1 MSATVYQA
9 LTLVEDVTSSEQQ
22 EEDAETLVDTLE
34 QSTFEELD
42 FEKAIRVLT
51 EFKSGPCFNAEK
63 HGVVKEAIL
72 ELGKKVMT
80 ILLEALSQSVK
91 DAVKDS
97 KVNFVNEIK
106 TRVFFEALGRTH
118 EAHFKLTTCLDKTF
132 FTRVHVTLYSSAL
145 NVLEL
150 RARYKSKT
158 LLESVETY
166 LATVFGVCFK
176 PTTFRNEYVEY
187 VGVVASP
194 SSSQES
200 KDASLGEEASKE
212 VNQEETS
219 KEVSQEEASQE
230 EASKETRKEPSFEEV
245 RVDIRFEDWHDLWP
259 SLDENDVEL
268 AKKAMQEFTELV
280 EQGFKNVRVDQSCM
294 QFAYPCEMW
303 ESNEVHFGK
312 VKKVTTIRLACTNK
326 LVERGDVAKHVE
338 LVQSFAEKMMQGT
351 CEPCVQG
358 NTIFFES
365 PRKSIRVFW
374 REELHPWPDFG
385 SIVRAK
391 DAMDAGGWD
400 DPEGSQGW

>member
-1 MSATVYQA
+1 MSASVYQA

-118 EAHFKLTTCLDKTF
+118 EAHFKLTRCLDKTC
-132 FTRVHVTLYSSAL
+132 FTRVYVTLYSSAL
-145 NVLEL
+145 NALEL
-150 RARYKSKT
+150 RARHKSKT
-158 LLESVETY
+158 LLEGVETY

-200 KDASLGEEASKE
+200 KDASLVEEASKE

-219 KEVSQEEASQE
+219 QEEASKEVSQEEAR
-230 EASKETRKEPSFEEV
+230 KETRKEPSFEEA

-268 AKKAMQEFTELV
+268 AKKAMQDCVELI

-358 NTIFFES
+358 NTIFFDS

>member
-118 EAHFKLTTCLDKTF
+118 EAHFKLTRCFDGTF
-132 FTRVHVTLYSSAL
+132 FTQMYVTLYSSAL
-145 NVLEL
+145 NALEL
-150 RARYKSKT
+150 RARIKCIA
-158 LLESVETY
+158 LLENVETH

-176 PTTFRNEYVEY
+176 PTTLRNEYI
-187 VGVVASP
+187 GVVASP

-200 KDASLGEEASKE
+200 KDASLVEEASKE
-212 VNQEETS
+212 VNQEEA
-219 KEVSQEEASQE
+219 SQEVNQE
-230 EASKETRKEPSFEEV
+230 EASKEVNQEEARKET
-245 RVDIRFEDWHDLWP
+245 RVAIRFEDWHDLWP

-338 LVQSFAEKMMQGT
+338 LVQSFVEKMMQGS
-351 CEPCVQG
+351 CEPCIQG

-400 DPEGSQGW
+400 DPEGSEGW

>member
-1 MSATVYQA
+1 MSASVYQA
-9 LTLVEDVTSSEQQ
+9 LTLVADATSSKQQ
-22 EEDAETLVDTLE
+22 EEDAERLIDTLE

-118 EAHFKLTTCLDKTF
+118 EAHFKLTRCLDKTF
-132 FTRVHVTLYSSAL
+132 FTRVYVTLYSSAL
-145 NVLEL
+145 NALEL
-150 RARYKSKT
+150 RARHKSKT
-158 LLESVETY
+158 LLEGVETY

-176 PTTFRNEYVEY
+176 PTTFLNEYVEY

-200 KDASLGEEASKE
+200 KDASLVEEA
-212 VNQEETS
+212 S
-219 KEVSQEEASQE
+219 KEVSQEEAR
-230 EASKETRKEPSFEEV
+230 KETRKEPSFEEV

-280 EQGFKNVRVDQSCM
+280 EQGFKNVHVDQSCM

-303 ESNEVHFGK
+303 ESNEVHFGE
-312 VKKVTTIRLACTNK
+312 VKKVTTIRLACTDK

-338 LVQSFAEKMMQGT
+338 LVQSFAEKMMQGS
-351 CEPCVQG
+351 CEPCIQG
-358 NTIFFES
+358 NTIFFDS

-374 REELHPWPDFG
+374 REELHPSPDFG

-391 DAMDAGGWD
+391 DTKDSAWD

>member
-1 MSATVYQA
+1 
-9 LTLVEDVTSSEQQ
+9 
-22 EEDAETLVDTLE
+22 
-34 QSTFEELD
+34 
-42 FEKAIRVLT
+42 
-51 EFKSGPCFNAEK
+51 
-63 HGVVKEAIL
+63 
-72 ELGKKVMT
+72 
-80 ILLEALSQSVK
+80 
-91 DAVKDS
+91 
-97 KVNFVNEIK
+97 
-106 TRVFFEALGRTH
+106 
-118 EAHFKLTTCLDKTF
+118 
-132 FTRVHVTLYSSAL
+132 
-145 NVLEL
+145 
-150 RARYKSKT
+150 
-158 LLESVETY
+158 
-166 LATVFGVCFK
+166 
-176 PTTFRNEYVEY
+176 
-187 VGVVASP
+187 
-194 SSSQES
+194 
-200 KDASLGEEASKE
+200 
-212 VNQEETS
+212 
-219 KEVSQEEASQE
+219 
-230 EASKETRKEPSFEEV
+230 
-245 RVDIRFEDWHDLWP
+245 
-259 SLDENDVEL
+259 
-268 AKKAMQEFTELV
+268 MQEFTELV